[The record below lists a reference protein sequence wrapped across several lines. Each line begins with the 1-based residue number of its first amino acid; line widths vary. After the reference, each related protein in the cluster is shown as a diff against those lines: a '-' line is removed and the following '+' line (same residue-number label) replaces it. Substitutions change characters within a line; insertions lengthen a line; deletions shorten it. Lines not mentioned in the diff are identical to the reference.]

1 VSRRAAAANL
11 GEWDH
16 SRLQTALSHY
26 FHSREKEWGIAV
38 AAEQR
43 VQVKPK
49 RFRVPDITVVAAP
62 ASGTPIVRE
71 PPPLCIEILS
81 REDRMQEMQERIED
95 YLSFGV
101 PCVWVIDPK
110 ARRRFVYTA
119 DGMREAKDG
128 MLRVP
133 GSPIAVPLADL

>member
-1 VSRRAAAANL
+1 
-11 GEWDH
+11 
-16 SRLQTALSHY
+16 
-26 FHSREKEWGIAV
+26 
-38 AAEQR
+38 
-43 VQVKPK
+43 
-49 RFRVPDITVVAAP
+49 
-62 ASGTPIVRE
+62 
-71 PPPLCIEILS
+71 
-81 REDRMQEMQERIED
+81 MQEMQERIED

-110 ARRRFVYTA
+110 TRRRFVYTA